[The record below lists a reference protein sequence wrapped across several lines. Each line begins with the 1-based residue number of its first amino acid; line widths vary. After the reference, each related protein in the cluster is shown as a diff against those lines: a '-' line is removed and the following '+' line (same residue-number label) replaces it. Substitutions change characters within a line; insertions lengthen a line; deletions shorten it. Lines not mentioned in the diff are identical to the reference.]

1 VPVTDLRRA
10 TWLVLVGI
18 VSVQVGAALSK
29 NLFGAGPAVTPTSVV
44 WLRLVTSTVLL
55 LALARPRVRGRSRED
70 WAVVLTYGAVLA
82 AMNWSI
88 YQSFAR
94 IPLGIAV
101 TIEFLGP
108 LTVAVLGSRRPLD
121 LVWVVLAGGGVLLL
135 GLERAALDL
144 VGVLFAL
151 LAGAMWATYI
161 PLSAATGRRWPGLS
175 GLAVA
180 SVVGTATLGPYVVA
194 HAGTA
199 LLAPVVLGT
208 GLAVGVLSSVVPYS
222 LELVAL
228 RTMPAKVFGILM
240 SLDPAAAALA
250 GLALVGEQLT
260 AVQWL
265 ALACVV
271 VASVGVTRTA
281 RPVGSGQVATA

>member
-1 VPVTDLRRA
+1 VTELRRA
-10 TWLVLVGI
+10 TWLVLIGI

-29 NLFGAGPAVTPTSVV
+29 NLFGAAPAVTPTSVV
-44 WLRLVTSTVLL
+44 WLRLATSTVLL
-55 LALARPRVRGRSRED
+55 LALARPRVRGRSSED
-70 WAVVLTYGAVLA
+70 WVVVLAYGAVLA
-82 AMNWSI
+82 GMNWSI

-121 LVWVVLAGGGVLLL
+121 LVWVALAGGGVLLL
-135 GLERAALDL
+135 GLEPTDLDL
-144 VGVLFAL
+144 AGVLFAL
-151 LAGAMWATYI
+151 LAGAMWAMYI

-180 SVVGTATLGPYVVA
+180 SVVGTVVLGPYVVA
-194 HAGTA
+194 HAGTG
-199 LLAPVVLGT
+199 LLEPVVLLT

-250 GLALVGEQLT
+250 GLVLVGEQLT
-260 AVQWL
+260 AVQWI

-281 RPVGSGQVATA
+281 RPVGSSQVATA

>member
-1 VPVTDLRRA
+1 MTDLRRA
-10 TWLVLVGI
+10 TWLVLIGI

-44 WLRLVTSTVLL
+44 WLRLATSTVLL
-55 LALARPRVRGRSRED
+55 LALARPRLRGRSRDD
-70 WAVVLTYGAVLA
+70 WGVVLAYGAVLA

-121 LVWVVLAGGGVLLL
+121 LVWVALAGGGVLLL
-135 GLERAALDL
+135 GFERAELDL
-144 VGVLFAL
+144 AGVGFAL
-151 LAGAMWATYI
+151 SAGAMWAAYI

-180 SVVGTATLGPYVVA
+180 SVVGTVVLGPYVVA
-194 HAGTA
+194 HAGRA
-199 LLAPVVLGT
+199 LLEPVVLGT

-250 GLALVGEQLT
+250 GLVLLGEQLT
-260 AVQWL
+260 AVQWV
-265 ALACVV
+265 ALICVV

-281 RPVGSGQVATA
+281 RPVASGQVATA